1 MSQSNSR
8 PRRSLLFVPGLRP
21 DRFPKA
27 LAAGADIV
35 CVDLEDAVALPRK
48 AEARALT
55 LPLFADDTDHPADHP
70 EVERMVRI
78 NPLSTLD
85 GLTDILA
92 LNDCAAPPPA
102 LMIPKPSSAHEIRLY
117 DELLGGTCADIRLH
131 VIIESSE
138 GLENVHE
145 IAQASP
151 RIQSL
156 LFGAVDLSASL
167 RAEKTWETMLYARS
181 RVVHAAARFDL
192 DLIDVPYL
200 NLDDS
205 EGLATEARA
214 SRDLGFTGKAAI
226 HPNQIPILNEIF
238 TPTPELVAR
247 ARRII
252 AEFATN
258 TTGLLVVDGELI
270 EQPVLRSMQ
279 RVVAIADRLAGR

>member
-1 MSQSNSR
+1 MSNSDPR
-8 PRRSLLFVPGLRP
+8 PRRSLLFVPGLQP
-21 DRFPKA
+21 NLYPKA

-48 AEARALT
+48 AEARAAT
-55 LPLFADDTDHPADHP
+55 LPLFADETDHP

-92 LNDCAAPPPA
+92 LNACAAPPPA

-117 DELLGGTCADIRLH
+117 DELLGGTCAGIRFH

-200 NLDDS
+200 NLEDS
-205 EGLATEARA
+205 EGHAAEARA

-238 TPTPELVAR
+238 TPSPELVAR

-252 AEFATN
+252 AEFASN

-270 EQPVLRSMQ
+270 ERPVLRSMQ
-279 RVVAIADRLAGR
+279 RVVAIADSLSG

>member
-1 MSQSNSR
+1 MSQSDSR

-55 LPLFADDTDHPADHP
+55 LPLFTDDTDFP

-117 DELLGGTCADIRLH
+117 DELLGGPCADIRFH

-167 RAEKTWETMLYARS
+167 RAERTWETMLYARS

-200 NLDDS
+200 NLDDT
-205 EGLATEARA
+205 EGLAVEASA

-238 TPTPELVAR
+238 TPTRELVAR

-279 RVVAIADRLAGR
+279 RVVAIADRLAG

>member
-1 MSQSNSR
+1 MVTQTEPR

-21 DRFPKA
+21 DRYPKA

-48 AEARALT
+48 DEARELT
-55 LPLFADDTDHPADHP
+55 LPLFAAHMDYP
-70 EVERMVRI
+70 EVERMARI
-78 NPLSTLD
+78 NPLSTVE
-85 GLTDILA
+85 GIKDILA
-92 LNDCAAPPPA
+92 LNDCTAPPPA
-102 LMIPKPSSAHEIRLY
+102 LMIPKPSSAAEIRLY
-117 DELLGGTCADIRLH
+117 DDLLGGTCAHILFH

-181 RVVHAAARFDL
+181 RVHAAARFSL

-200 NLDDS
+200 NLKDT
-205 EGLATEARA
+205 EGHAAEARA

-226 HPNQIPILNEIF
+226 HPNQIPILNDIF
-238 TPTPELVAR
+238 TPTLELVAR

-279 RVVAIADRLAGR
+279 RVVAIADRLA

>member
-1 MSQSNSR
+1 MVKQTEPR

-21 DRFPKA
+21 DRYPKA

-48 AEARALT
+48 DEARELT
-55 LPLFADDTDHPADHP
+55 LPLFADHMDYP
-70 EVERMVRI
+70 EVERMARI
-78 NPLSTLD
+78 NPLSTVE
-85 GLTDILA
+85 GIKDILA
-92 LNDCAAPPPA
+92 LNDCTAPPPA
-102 LMIPKPSSAHEIRLY
+102 LMIPKPSSAAEIRLY
-117 DELLGGTCADIRLH
+117 DDLLGGMCAHIRFH

-181 RVVHAAARFDL
+181 RVVHAAASFSL

-200 NLDDS
+200 NLKDT
-205 EGLATEARA
+205 EGHAAEARA

-258 TTGLLVVDGELI
+258 TTGLLMVDGELI

-279 RVVAIADRLAGR
+279 RVVAIADRLA

>member
-1 MSQSNSR
+1 MSQSDSR

-55 LPLFADDTDHPADHP
+55 LPLFADDADHPADHP

-102 LMIPKPSSAHEIRLY
+102 LMIPKPGSAHEIRLY
-117 DELLGGTCADIRLH
+117 DELLGGTCAAIRFH

-238 TPTPELVAR
+238 TPAPELVAR

-279 RVVAIADRLAGR
+279 RIVAIADRLAG